1 LLSAAWKFG
10 NALSACGM
18 TGQHI
23 LRIRKSSPLFSFWLS
38 AAWDFEAAVE
48 HGLLSF
54 LQRVHVVLVIRQS
67 IEQV

>member
-1 LLSAAWKFG
+1 MSAH
-10 NALSACGM
+10 CI
-18 TGQHI
+18 TGQHT

>member
-1 LLSAAWKFG
+1 
-10 NALSACGM
+10 M